1 MKHKFKIID
10 GCDPTIATAI
20 NHFSKELTKDHALL
34 SKDKSLS
41 LLIAQHLDLA
51 FTTWQESI
59 SNTGP
64 LLIKLSDTDILMHHA
79 DELLRNLDGAA
90 DRYENPYLSFEHVPT
105 SILSTVQPTFKT
117 IMHMLEAILDPKNQ
131 PAYGRLDRVATFI
144 DFSKKT
150 GEFSDCKLISLKL
163 DRIKPSHHEARTT
176 MFWLPEVT
184 HPVGRCRFCDAVS
197 EHEAIRPKLIA
208 KLNALIDIA
217 GPVEKKRFKEV
228 KTHLEVGHAFSITRN
243 QNASNE
249 FCSTHASQKNK
260 SLYNKGRNEINDF
273 DFFLSILHFCTTKKT
288 PAGLYLHDELD
299 PIRDLLDVKRFDP
312 IDMTSETHNY
322 PPLLDLLSTH
332 NYRRFA
338 FFALQKNTTKNHV
351 FKLID
356 YALAHRRVTNELLEF
371 IKEDFLLEIQEIATL
386 LGLTA
391 EQGLSA
397 DLSQFPQWKLSGE
410 S

>member
-1 MKHKFKIID
+1 MKYKFEIID
-10 GCDPTIATAI
+10 GCDPSIATAI
-20 NHFSKELTKDHALL
+20 HNFSKELTKDHALL

-64 LLIKLSDTDILMHHA
+64 LLIKLSDTDVLMHHA

-117 IMHMLEAILDPKNQ
+117 IIHMLEAILDPKNQ

-144 DFSKKT
+144 DFSTET
-150 GEFSDCKLISLKL
+150 GEFADCKLVALKL

-208 KLNALIDIA
+208 KLNTLIDIA

-228 KTHLEVGHAFSITRN
+228 KTHLEVGRAFSISRGKD
-243 QNASNE
+243 ASHE
-249 FCSTHASQKNK
+249 FCSTHAAKNNV
-260 SLYNKGRNEINDF
+260 SLYNKGRNEIDDF
-273 DFFLSILHFCTTKKT
+273 VFFLSILHFCTTKKT

-299 PIRDLLDVKRFDP
+299 PVRDLLDVTRFDP
-312 IDMTSETHNY
+312 IQMASETHKY
-322 PPLLDLLSTH
+322 PPLLDLLSTQ

-338 FFALQKNTTKNHV
+338 YLALQKNITKDKV
-351 FKLID
+351 LKLID
-356 YALAHRRVTNELLEF
+356 YALSHRRESKELLEK
-371 IKEDFLLEIQEIATL
+371 IKEHFLNEIQEIANL

-397 DLSQFPQWKLSGE
+397 DLSQFAQWKLNSE
-410 S
+410 R

>member
-1 MKHKFKIID
+1 MKHKFEIID
-10 GCDPTIATAI
+10 GCDPSIATAI
-20 NHFSKELTKDHALL
+20 HNFSIELTKEHALL
-34 SKDKSLS
+34 SEEKSLS
-41 LLIAQHLDLA
+41 LLIAHHLDSA

-64 LLIKLSDTDILMHHA
+64 LLIKLSDKDVLMHHA
-79 DELLRNLDGAA
+79 DELLRNLDGAT
-90 DRYENPYLSFEHVPT
+90 DRYENPYLSYEHVPA
-105 SILSTVQPTFKT
+105 SILSSVQPTFRT
-117 IMHMLEAILDPKNQ
+117 IIHLLEVILDPKNQ
-131 PAYGRLDRVATFI
+131 PAYGRSDRVATFI
-144 DFSKKT
+144 DFSKET
-150 GEFSDCKLISLKL
+150 GAFSDCKLVGLKL

-208 KLNALIDIA
+208 KLNVLIDIA

-228 KTHLEVGHAFSITRN
+228 KTHLEVGHAFSITRG
-243 QNASNE
+243 QDASYE

-288 PAGLYLHDELD
+288 PAGLYFHDELD
-299 PIRDLLDVKRFDP
+299 PIHDLLDVKRFDP
-312 IDMTSETHNY
+312 IDMATETHSY
-322 PPLLDLLSTH
+322 PPLLGLLSTH

-356 YALAHRRVTNELLEF
+356 SALVHRRVTKELLEY
-371 IKEDFLLEIQEIATL
+371 IKEDFLVEIQGIATL

-397 DLSQFPQWKLSGE
+397 DLSHFPQWKLSGE